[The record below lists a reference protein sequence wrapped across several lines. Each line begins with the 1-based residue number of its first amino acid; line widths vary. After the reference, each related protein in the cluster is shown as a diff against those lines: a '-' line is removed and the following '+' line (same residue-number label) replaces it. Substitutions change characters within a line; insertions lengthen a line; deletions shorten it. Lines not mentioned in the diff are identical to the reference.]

1 MSANATPDNKES
13 GTDRE
18 RIDAIPRRASVVGI
32 DTDGRAHLSSIYG
45 DLEIWVLNS
54 EGTEVVHYANGG
66 DRELSSWVEFV
77 AERCGWKTRHRV
89 ELPAGAGLFDDEA
102 LPPTRSEVLNA

>member
-1 MSANATPDNKES
+1 MCDNETPDHKES

-18 RIDAIPRRASVVGI
+18 CIDAIPRRASVVGI

-45 DLEIWVLNS
+45 ELEIWVVD
-54 EGTEVVHYANGG
+54 ETGTECVHYANGG

-77 AERCGWKTRHRV
+77 EDKCGWDVRHRV